1 MDDPTEPARDSELE
15 HEVMAACI
23 DAWNE
28 GGNPAV
34 EAVLAAH
41 PRLER
46 TLRERLE
53 KLQRAGLLGP
63 GGDDADPADGTEPGS
78 QGEIP
83 AQLGEFV
90 LGKRLG
96 SGGMGIVFVAEQL
109 SLGRTV
115 ALKLVRPEQ
124 RFFPGARAR
133 FRREVEAVARLGD
146 AGIVPIHC
154 VGQDQ
159 GVDYFAMEYVRGASL
174 GDVLAAVHATPP
186 QDLTGRDVAVV
197 AAARGELP
205 LPEPLPEVYAGT
217 WVQTCCRIVMR
228 MARAVHHA
236 HERGVVHRDL
246 KPNNTMVTPDGRV
259 LLLDFGLAAAA
270 GTSRITRSGA
280 VLGTLHY
287 MAPEQ
292 LLEGT
297 VDARTD
303 VYALGVTL
311 HELLA
316 LRPPFHETS
325 QERLRQQILHGVAA
339 PLRQQNPDVPRD
351 VETIVAVARDR
362 DPERRYPTAEALA
375 ADLERFLQ
383 HRPIQARPIGAW
395 LRTVRWSQRHPAL
408 AMAAGLLLLGLATT
422 PVLVP
427 WMRADAVEQSRS
439 NLDSALAG
447 VRGLMQQATSKALAR
462 VPGLDPERLRNLNA
476 ATELITRLWRE
487 NPEEPTVA
495 GELVRTMAKVAELQ
509 RLTGDNDAALR
520 ATALAEPVL
529 AWLRT
534 RAPAPAAHLGD
545 LVGLRLARGLTFV
558 ELGRIAEAE
567 ADWQEIVAASA
578 AIPEAEWSKQVRL
591 AVSSALHNLGR
602 VTRERGDLPT
612 ALQHM
617 ERAVAIEQA
626 IAAADGGLD
635 LQLNQARSRINLAA
649 MRRDLGA
656 PEQAREELVGVRASL
671 AALSATDAKEPEL
684 RRERARVEVAI
695 AGIDAAAGRHTE
707 ALPSREEAIAAMRS
721 LVEDFPE
728 RIVYRQELDLMLHD
742 LAVERAQ
749 AGQRPGALTAASEAI
764 TGHERMVAGH
774 PDGFEYASELAI
786 FLHHRGYLLVASD
799 EDAAGADFQRAAET
813 LEALLQKRPD
823 DLSFHLQAGQLQRTA
838 GIHAARSE
846 RWPEART
853 WFRRAAE
860 HLERVRAVGGKRA
873 TQATRL
879 LPALLQQL
887 AQAEL
892 MADDFAGVVAV
903 LRRLHAVEPQ
913 TPAALR
919 ELGGG
924 MHVDDRADF
933 QELLRE
939 VEGKPAAGA
948 GDGGGK

>member
-28 GGNPAV
+28 GGNAAV

-63 GGDDADPADGTEPGS
+63 GGDDGDPADGTGPGS

-174 GDVLAAVHATPP
+174 GDVLAAVHATQP
-186 QDLTGRDVAVV
+186 QDLAGRDVAVV

-362 DPERRYPTAEALA
+362 DPARRYPTAEALA

-427 WMRADAVEQSRS
+427 WMRADAVEQSRH

-495 GELVRTMAKVAELQ
+495 GELVRTMTKVSELH
-509 RLTGDNDAALR
+509 RLTGDFDAALR
-520 ATALAEPVL
+520 ASTVAEQAL

-534 RAPAPAAHLGD
+534 RSPAATAHLD
-545 LVGLRLARGLTFV
+545 ELVELRLERGLV
-558 ELGRIAEAE
+558 QKELGRLDEAE
-567 ADWQEIVAASA
+567 TCWREVVAAA
-578 AIPEAEWSKQVRL
+578 DLVAEAEWSKQTRL
-591 AVSSALHNLGR
+591 ELLGALHNLAR
-602 VTRERGDLPT
+602 VESERGDLR
-612 ALQHM
+612 AGMQRM
-617 ERAVAIEQA
+617 ERCVAIEQS
-626 IAAADGGLD
+626 IVAADGSLD
-635 LQLNQARSRINLAA
+635 MQMNQVRSRINLAA
-649 MRRDLGA
+649 MRRALGEA
-656 PEQAREELVGVRASL
+656 DRAREELVALRTLL
-671 AALSATDAKEPEL
+671 ATLSATNEKEPEL
-684 RRERARVEVAI
+684 RREGVRVEVAI
-695 AGIDAAAGRHTE
+695 AEIDTAAGKHVE
-707 ALPSREEAIAAMRS
+707 VLPAREQAIAAMRS
-721 LVEDFPE
+721 LVEDYPE
-728 RIVYRQELDLMLHD
+728 RVAYRQEFGLMLHNYATELGKVGRRSD
-742 LAVERAQ
+742 AVKAW
-749 AGQRPGALTAASEAI
+749 SEAVV
-764 TGHERMVAGH
+764 GHERLVAGH
-774 PDGFEYASELAI
+774 PEGADYASELAT
-786 FLHHRGYLLVASD
+786 FLHQRGYLLVASD

-813 LEALLQKRPD
+813 LEALVQKRPD

-853 WFRRAAE
+853 WFRRAAD
-860 HLERVRAVGGKRA
+860 HLERVRAAGGRRA
-873 TQATRL
+873 TQATRF
-879 LPALLQQL
+879 LPPLLQQL

-919 ELGGG
+919 ELGAG

-933 QELLRE
+933 QALLRE
-939 VEGKPAAGA
+939 VEGKPATAT
-948 GDGGGK
+948 DSSGGK

>member
-63 GGDDADPADGTEPGS
+63 SGDDHDGSDPAA

-292 LLEGT
+292 LLDGT

-325 QERLRQQILHGVAA
+325 QERLRQQILHGMAA

-362 DPERRYPTAEALA
+362 DPARRYATAEALA

-395 LRTVRWSQRHPAL
+395 LRSVRWSQRHPAL

-427 WMRADAVEQSRS
+427 WMRADALEQSRS

-447 VRGLMQQATSKALAR
+447 VRGLMQQAASKALAR

-476 ATELITRLWRE
+476 ATDLITRLWRE
-487 NPEEPTVA
+487 NPEEPSVA
-495 GELVRTMAKVAELQ
+495 GELVRTMAKVAELH

-520 ATALAEPVL
+520 ATTLAEPVL
-529 AWLRT
+529 AWLRA
-534 RAPAPAAHLGD
+534 RSPAPIAHLGD
-545 LVGLRLARGLTFV
+545 LVGLRLARGLSLV
-558 ELGRIAEAE
+558 ELGRLAEAE
-567 ADWQEIVAASA
+567 ADWQEIVTVAEAVDESA
-578 AIPEAEWSKQVRL
+578 WPKQVRL

-602 VTRERGDLPT
+602 IAREHGDLPR

-626 IAAADGGLD
+626 IAATEGGLD
-635 LQLNQARSRINLAA
+635 LQLNQARSRMNLAA
-649 MRRDLGA
+649 MRRDLG
-656 PEQAREELVGVRASL
+656 ESARARDELVAVRESL
-671 AALSATDAKEPEL
+671 ATLSATDAKEPEL

-695 AGIDAAAGRHTE
+695 AGVDAAAGRHAE
-707 ALPSREEAIAAMRS
+707 ALPSREQAIAAMRS

-728 RIVYRQELDLMLHD
+728 RVVYRQELGLMLHD

-749 AGQRPGALTAASEAI
+749 AGQRPGALAAASEAVA
-764 TGHERMVAGH
+764 GHERLVAGH

-786 FLHHRGYLLVASD
+786 LLHHRGYLLVASD
-799 EDAAGADFQRAAET
+799 EDAGGADFQRAAET
-813 LEALLQKRPD
+813 LETLVQQRPD
-823 DLSFHLQAGQLQRTA
+823 DLSFRLQAGQLQRTA

-846 RWPEART
+846 QWPVART

-860 HLERVRAVGGKRA
+860 HLERVRAAGGKRA

-879 LPALLQQL
+879 LPQLLQQL

-892 MADDFAGVVAV
+892 MADDFAAVAAV

-913 TPAALR
+913 TPEALR
-919 ELGGG
+919 ELGAG

-939 VEGKPAAGA
+939 VERKPAANA
-948 GDGGGK
+948 GDGSGGK

>member
-28 GGNPAV
+28 GGNAAV

-63 GGDDADPADGTEPGS
+63 GGDDGDASDGTEPGS
-78 QGEIP
+78 QSEIP

-186 QDLTGRDVAVV
+186 QDLAGRDVAVV

-292 LLEGT
+292 LLEGP

-316 LRPPFHETS
+316 LRPPFHEAS

-362 DPERRYPTAEALA
+362 DPARRYPTAEALA

-427 WMRADAVEQSRS
+427 WMRADALEQSRS

-476 ATELITRLWRE
+476 AHELILRLWRE
-487 NPEEPTVA
+487 NQQEPRVA
-495 GELVRTMAKVAELQ
+495 RELVKTMASVADLQ
-509 RLTGDNDAALR
+509 RQTGDHQAALR
-520 ATALAEPVL
+520 ATELAEPVL
-529 AWLRT
+529 AWLREQS
-534 RAPAPAAHLGD
+534 PAVGDHLGE
-545 LVGLRLARGLTFV
+545 LAKLRHARGMAMAD
-558 ELGRIAEAE
+558 LGRLAEAE
-567 ADWQEIVAASA
+567 ADWTEIVSASA
-578 AIPEAEWSKQVRL
+578 EVAEADWTKPVRIL
-591 AVSSALHNLGR
+591 VASALHNLGR
-602 VTRERGDLPT
+602 VARERGDLPT
-612 ALQHM
+612 ALRHM
-617 ERAVAIEQA
+617 ERGVAIEQSVA
-626 IAAADGGLD
+626 TADGGLD
-635 LQLNQARSRINLAA
+635 LRLDQARSRINLAA
-649 MRRDLGA
+649 LRLDLGE
-656 PEQAREELVGVRASL
+656 PSRAREELVAVRESL
-671 AALSATDAKEPEL
+671 AAMSATDTKEPEL
-684 RRERARVEVAI
+684 RRERARVDVSI
-695 AGIDAAAGRHTE
+695 AKIDAAAGRHDD
-707 ALPSREEAIAAMRS
+707 ALRTREQAIEGMRS

-728 RIVYRQELDLMLHD
+728 RVVYRQELDLMLHD

-749 AGQRPGALTAASEAI
+749 VRQRPGALAASSEAI
-764 TGHERMVAGH
+764 AGHERLLADH
-774 PDGFEYASELAI
+774 ADAFEYASELGL

-799 EDAAGADFQRAAET
+799 EEAAGADFLRAAET
-813 LEALLQKRPD
+813 LEALVQKRPD
-823 DLSFHLQAGQLQRTA
+823 DLSFRMQAGQLQRTA
-838 GIHAARSE
+838 GVHAARAE
-846 RWPEART
+846 HWPEART

-860 HLERVRAVGGKRA
+860 HLERVHAAGGKRS

-879 LPALLQQL
+879 LPPLLQQL

-892 MADDFAGVVAV
+892 MADDFVAVVAV

-913 TPAALR
+913 TIEALR
-919 ELGGG
+919 ELGAGL
-924 MHVDDRADF
+924 HVDDRADF
-933 QELLRE
+933 QALLRE